1 MIISEIKKLLNPD
14 VLIDMDTLKGIL
26 RIKESGVDA
35 KLKKVDIMGVNVNST
50 VAFKLDY
57 YNQLTP
63 YLNRSEKNI
72 NKGCDAI
79 IFTQVNNQNHLL
91 ICELKSY
98 APKEVDF
105 VAKMKNSSIF
115 LECIS
120 ALLRTFFPS
129 DLASFKKKYILFYL
143 KKINKRTTLPRQM
156 ITSERLNGIIIHK
169 VYNYREIHIGKL
181 INL

>member
-1 MIISEIKKLLNPD
+1 MITDDIKKLLNPD

-79 IFTQVNNQNHLL
+79 IWLFRILRG
-91 ICELKSY
+91 
-98 APKEVDF
+98 D
-105 VAKMKNSSIF
+105 SS
-115 LECIS
+115 
-120 ALLRTFFPS
+120 
-129 DLASFKKKYILFYL
+129 
-143 KKINKRTTLPRQM
+143 Q
-156 ITSERLNGIIIHK
+156 
-169 VYNYREIHIGKL
+169 
-181 INL
+181 